1 MPSSK
6 IDLDK
11 FRELL
16 VMAIVKHDLPF
27 QVMDY
32 EGIRALFSYVC
43 DDIKLI
49 TRNIV
54 KSDVLSLYKREKDRL
69 KILIKSIM
77 GRISLTSDLWTSI
90 ATDGYLCLTAHF
102 VDSNCFYRRGR

>member
-1 MPSSK
+1 MRDTRDIIQRILTQSGRIHVMPSSK

-43 DDIKLI
+43 DDI
-49 TRNIV
+49 N
-54 KSDVLSLYKREKDRL
+54 
-69 KILIKSIM
+69 
-77 GRISLTSDLWTSI
+77 
-90 ATDGYLCLTAHF
+90 
-102 VDSNCFYRRGR
+102 